1 MGIINVYL
9 SKILSLIDNGK
20 FFIIPMKWIYKLFSI
35 LAFVLPLVVLFFIYQ
50 LFDSGMLKYAE
61 GWTKFVAVVFCI
73 LFFVTM
79 LGVAYANFLFWQSR
93 CKKIDHIVKVGD
105 QVVAI
110 PLYSN
115 LIQNSGEIWGI
126 NVAVVGPVLSLLVY
140 LFTVFTG
147 ANAMGMGGSDNYF
160 LLIIIGLVTLII
172 YTIISIII
180 GFLIV
185 LIFRFIAESIRL
197 VAQIANDARDMGDIL
212 RAATMTDKPAP
223 AVAEEAEP
231 EEEA

>member
-1 MGIINVYL
+1 MEIINVYL
-9 SKILSLIDNGK
+9 SKLLAWIDNGK
-20 FFIIPMKWIYKLFSI
+20 FFIIPMKWIYKLLSFLVFI
-35 LAFVLPLVVLFFIYQ
+35 LPLVVLFMIYQ

-61 GWTKFVAVVFCI
+61 GWTKFVAVVFSL
-73 LFFVTM
+73 LFFVAVLAM
-79 LGVAYANFLFWQSR
+79 AYVNFRFWQSR
-93 CKKIDHIVKVGD
+93 CKKIDQVVKVGD

-115 LIQNSGEIWGI
+115 LIQNAGEIWGI
-126 NVAVVGPVLSLLVY
+126 YIAVVGPTYFFLIY

-147 ANAMGMGGSDNYF
+147 ADVMGWGGRDNYF
-160 LLIIIGLVTLII
+160 LLIIIGLIMMILFTAL
-172 YTIISIII
+172 SIII
-180 GFLIV
+180 GFLTV
-185 LIFRFIAESIRL
+185 LIFRFIAESIKL

-223 AVAEEAEP
+223 AAVEGTET